1 MVILAVMRV
10 AACIGLIVSVTAAC
24 GNRKSSSRYDEPS
37 TCLAVPPALRYHL
50 QASPDNISVYWLEAT
65 RQYDY
70 NNIFRSFDNLVRY
83 DLRDRRA
90 EVLVD
95 HVERPLVVRDGDV
108 YTRRKRGEVR
118 ELVRVNRRKEVQVL
132 TPDYLDVLDVS
143 EVDDKTLVFLADGDG
158 NRAVYRYD
166 FDRPRYHYL
175 GDATELYGVDGDRVY
190 VAAKDGATV
199 INLNTAVAT
208 PLGDVKRDVAH
219 GRFLYTVVDETVH
232 VLDLANGND
241 KVIVDKKAKWRLYDQ
256 YDSVLARTAPVDD
269 RSSAY
274 LLVDGVA
281 KPLPNVI
288 GGTSLF
294 GTSKPGT
301 KMWALIG
308 HNTANSLG
316 DPADTVAES
325 DVCVLPE
332 SGPAVFKT
340 RVVPGRYLAKQSK
353 LMNALALH
361 VPGAGVQI
369 SEDFD
374 YPITVSV
381 TMKTEMAG
389 TDWKR
394 MRERVKEIHDEATAL
409 VEDNNIRTDIEF
421 ADHRIAFRAWRR
433 DRLRERTFV
442 GMGTAL
448 MSDRAE
454 YDVEVQGLV
463 NKWGDK
469 GLDCMGTLINLTA
482 NTYENVTVRCS
493 AERTK
498 SIKIPV
504 LEPHA
509 SVPFNKTFLYDDDQS
524 GPFFEVY
531 NDKYD
536 PLETYYTEHEAR
548 MKVLVDVALAEYAT
562 SQMQLLSH
570 TTDKKIEVRLL
581 APETFA
587 ARSEIAQTAIARAAY
602 KRYEAIR
609 TLFDVTPYATYTM
622 EIDIRGSS
630 DIYDFDGTTLT
641 KR

>member
-1 MVILAVMRV
+1 MLAVMRL
-10 AACIGLIVSVTAAC
+10 AAYLVVLSFAAGC
-24 GNRKSSSRYDEPS
+24 GHKTTSSKYDEPS

-50 QASPDNISVYWLEAT
+50 QAAPDGVSVYWLEAT

-83 DLRDRRA
+83 DLRERHAD
-90 EVLVD
+90 VLLD
-95 HVERPLVVRDGDV
+95 HVERPLVIRDADV

-158 NRAVYRYD
+158 NRAVYR
-166 FDRPRYHYL
+166 FELDRPRYHYL

-199 INLNTAVAT
+199 INLKTGVAT

-219 GRFLYTVVDETVH
+219 GKYLYTVVDETVH
-232 VLDLANGND
+232 VLDLASGND
-241 KVIVDKKAKWRLYDQ
+241 KVAVDKKAKWRLYDQ
-256 YDSVLARTAPVDD
+256 YDSVIARTAPVDD
-269 RSSAY
+269 RSMAY
-274 LLVDGVA
+274 VLVDGVA

-294 GTSKPGT
+294 GTSKVGPKLWG
-301 KMWALIG
+301 LIG

-340 RVVPGRYLAKQSK
+340 RMVPGRYLMKQSK
-353 LMNALALH
+353 LMNALAQH
-361 VPGAGVQI
+361 VPGAGVQV

-374 YPITVSV
+374 YPVTVSV
-381 TMKTEMAG
+381 TMHTELAG
-389 TDWKR
+389 NDWKR
-394 MRERVKEIHDEATAL
+394 VRERVKEIHEEATAL
-409 VEDNNIRTDIEF
+409 VEDKNIRTDIEF

-433 DRLRERTFV
+433 DRLRDRTFV

-469 GLDCMGTLINLTA
+469 GLDCIGTLINLTA
-482 NTYENVTVRCS
+482 NRYENVTVRCS
-493 AERTK
+493 AERSR

-531 NDKYD
+531 DDKYD
-536 PLETYYTEHEAR
+536 PLEIYYTEHEAR
-548 MKVLVDVALAEYAT
+548 MKVLVDVALAEYAA
-562 SQMQLLSH
+562 SGFQLLSH
-570 TTDKKIEVRLL
+570 TTDKKIEVRVL

-587 ARSEIAQTAIARAAY
+587 TRGEAAQTAIARAAY

>member
-1 MVILAVMRV
+1 MLAAMRV
-10 AACIGLIVSVTAAC
+10 AACCLLIALAGC
-24 GNRKSSSRYDEPS
+24 GNKKKSSRYDEPS

-50 QASPDNISVYWLEAT
+50 QAAPDAISVYWLEAV

-90 EVLVD
+90 EVMLD
-95 HVERPLVVRDGDV
+95 HVERPLVIREGDV

-132 TPDYLDVLDVS
+132 TPDYLDVIDMS
-143 EVDDKTLVFLADGDG
+143 EADANTLVFLADGDG
-158 NRAVYRYD
+158 NRAVYRFSLD
-166 FDRPRYHYL
+166 QPRYHYL
-175 GDATELYGVDGDRVY
+175 GDATELYGVNGDRVY
-190 VAAKDGATV
+190 VSAKDGATV
-199 INLNTAVAT
+199 INLKTGVQT
-208 PLGDVKRDVAH
+208 PLGEVTRDVAH
-219 GRFLYTVVDETVH
+219 GRFLYTVKDEVIH
-232 VLDLANGND
+232 ALDLASGDD
-241 KVIVDKKAKWRLYDQ
+241 KVIVDKKAKWRVYDQ
-256 YDSVLARTAPVDD
+256 YDSVLARTAPDDD
-269 RSSAY
+269 RSMAY
-274 LLVDGVA
+274 MLVDGAA

-294 GTSKPGT
+294 GTSKVGN

-308 HNTANSLG
+308 HNTANTLG

-332 SGPAVFKT
+332 GGPAVFKS
-340 RVVPGRYLAKQSK
+340 RIVPGRYLAKQTK
-353 LMNALALH
+353 LMNALAQY

-374 YPITVSV
+374 YPVTVSV
-381 TMKTEMAG
+381 TMHTEMG
-389 TDWKR
+389 GIDWKR
-394 MRERVKEIHDEATAL
+394 MRERVKEIHEKATAL
-409 VEDNNIRTDIEF
+409 VEDKNVRTDIEF
-421 ADHRIAFRAWRR
+421 ADHRITFRAWRR

-469 GLDCMGTLINLTA
+469 GLDCVGTLINLTS
-482 NTYENVTVRCS
+482 NRYENVTVRCS
-493 AERTK
+493 AERSKAIT
-498 SIKIPV
+498 IPV
-504 LEPHA
+504 LEPRA
-509 SVPFNKTFLYDDDQS
+509 SVPFNKTFPYDDDDSS

-531 NDKYD
+531 DNKYD

-548 MKVLVDVALAEYAT
+548 MKVLVDIALAEYAT
-562 SQMQLLSH
+562 SQMQLISH
-570 TTDKKIEVRLL
+570 TTDKKIEVRVL
-581 APETFA
+581 APESFA
-587 ARSEIAQTAIARAAY
+587 TRSEVAQTAIARAAY

-609 TLFDVTPYATYTM
+609 TLFDVSPYSEYTM
-622 EIDIRGSS
+622 QIDVRGSS
-630 DIYDFDGTTLT
+630 DIWDFDGTELT
-641 KR
+641 QR

>member
-1 MVILAVMRV
+1 MLAVMRV
-10 AACIGLIVSVTAAC
+10 AAWLVILSFAAGC
-24 GNRKSSSRYDEPS
+24 GHKKSSSRYDEPN
-37 TCLAVPPALRYHL
+37 TCLAVQPALRYHL
-50 QASPDNISVYWLEAT
+50 QASPDGVSVYWLEAT

-90 EVLVD
+90 DVLLD
-95 HVERPLVVRDGDV
+95 HVERPLVIRDDDV

-132 TPDYLDVLDVS
+132 TPDYLDVLDIA
-143 EVDDKTLVFLADGDG
+143 EADEKTLVFLADGDG
-158 NRAVYRYD
+158 NRAVYRYEI
-166 FDRPRYHYL
+166 DRPRYHYL

-199 INLNTAVAT
+199 INLKTAIAT

-232 VLDLANGND
+232 ALDLANGND
-241 KVIVDKKAKWRLYDQ
+241 KVVIDKKAKWRLYDQ
-256 YDSVLARTAPVDD
+256 YDSVIARTGPVDD
-269 RSSAY
+269 RSMAY
-274 LLVDGVA
+274 TLVNGVP
-281 KPLPNVI
+281 KQLPNVI

-294 GTSKPGT
+294 GTSKAGN
-301 KMWALIG
+301 KMWALVG
-308 HNTANSLG
+308 HNSANTLG

-325 DVCVLPE
+325 DVCVLPDG
-332 SGPAVFKT
+332 GPAVFKT
-340 RVVPGRYLAKQSK
+340 RIVPGRYLAKQSK
-353 LMNALALH
+353 LMAALQQH

-374 YPITVSV
+374 YPVTVSV
-381 TMKTEMAG
+381 TMHTEFGG

-394 MRERVKEIHDEATAL
+394 MRERVKEVHEEATAL
-409 VEDNNIRTDIEF
+409 VEDKNIRTDIEF

-469 GLDCMGTLINLTA
+469 GLDCIGTLINLTGK
-482 NTYENVTVRCS
+482 TFENVTVRCS
-493 AERTK
+493 AERSR

-531 NDKYD
+531 DDKYD

-548 MKVLVDVALAEYAT
+548 MKVLVDVALAEYGV
-562 SQMQLLSH
+562 SGFQLLSH
-570 TTDKKIEVRLL
+570 TTDKKIDVRVL

-587 ARSEIAQTAIARAAY
+587 TRPEGAKTAIARAAY

-609 TLFDVTPYATYTM
+609 TLFDVSPYATYSL

>member
-1 MVILAVMRV
+1 VVILAVMRL
-10 AACIGLIVSVTAAC
+10 AACLVVISLAAAC
-24 GNRKSSSRYDEPS
+24 GHKTTSSKYDEPS

-50 QASPDNISVYWLEAT
+50 QASPDGVSLYWLEAT

-83 DLRDRRA
+83 DLRERRA
-90 EVLVD
+90 EVLID
-95 HVERPLVVRDGDV
+95 HVERPLVLRGGDV
-108 YTRRKRGEVR
+108 YTRRKRGEVH
-118 ELVRVNRRKEVQVL
+118 ELVRVNRRKEVQIL

-143 EVDDKTLVFLADGDG
+143 EVDEKTLVFLADGDG
-158 NRAVYRYD
+158 NRAVYR
-166 FDRPRYHYL
+166 FELDRPRYHYL

-199 INLNTAVAT
+199 INLKTAVAT

-219 GRFLYTVVDETVH
+219 GKYLYTVVDETVH
-232 VLDLANGND
+232 VLDLANGTD
-241 KVIVDKKAKWRLYDQ
+241 KVAIDKKAKWRVYDQ
-256 YDSVLARTAPVDD
+256 YDSVLARTAPVDE
-269 RSSAY
+269 RSMGYA
-274 LLVDGVA
+274 LVDGVA

-294 GTSKPGT
+294 GTSKVGN
-301 KMWALIG
+301 KLWALVG

-316 DPADTVAES
+316 DTADTVAES

-340 RVVPGRYLAKQSK
+340 RIVPGRYLPKQTQ

-374 YPITVSV
+374 YPVTVSI
-381 TMKTEMAG
+381 TMHTEMAG

-394 MRERVKEIHDEATAL
+394 MRERVKEIHEEATAL
-409 VEDNNIRTDIEF
+409 VEDKNIRTDVEF
-421 ADHRIAFRAWRR
+421 ADHRIAFRAWRP

-469 GLDCMGTLINLTA
+469 GLDCIGTLINLTA
-482 NTYENVTVRCS
+482 NRYENVTVRCS
-493 AERTK
+493 AERSR

-531 NDKYD
+531 DDKYD
-536 PLETYYTEHEAR
+536 PLETYFTEHEAR
-548 MKVLVDVALAEYAT
+548 MKVMVDVALAEYAA
-562 SQMQLLSH
+562 SGMQLLSH
-570 TTDKKIEVRLL
+570 TTDKKIDVRLL

-587 ARSEIAQTAIARAAY
+587 TRTEVAKTAIARAAY

-609 TLFDVTPYATYTM
+609 TLFDVTPYATYMM